1 MPKTTKGKVA
11 VIGAGFVGATSAYAL
26 MNAGT
31 ASEIVLVDIDRD
43 KLEGEVLDLDHG
55 IIFVPPVRIRA
66 GDYEDCSDAE
76 VVILTA
82 GVNQKPGESRLDLL
96 KKNVKVFKDILP
108 KILESGFEGIFLVVT
123 NPVDVLT
130 YVTFKLSGFKPSRV
144 IGSGTLLDTARFR
157 YLVSKRCEIAP
168 QNVHAHIIGEHGDS
182 EVAVWSAVNIAGIP
196 FDSFCESC
204 GRPCEMEEKE
214 SIFKSVKDLAYKII
228 DKKGATYYAI
238 GLSVRRI
245 VQALLRDENSVLT
258 VSSLL
263 TGMYGIEDMCL
274 SLPSI
279 INRGGVASVLK
290 LPLDDQEVK
299 ALSSSAGTLAD
310 ALEKMDMRKKGEGK
324 R

>member
-55 IIFVPPVRIRA
+55 IMFVPPVRIRA
-66 GDYEDCSDAE
+66 GDYEECSDAE
-76 VVILTA
+76 VVVLTA
-82 GVNQKPGESRLDLL
+82 GANQKPGESRLDLL
-96 KKNVKVFKDILP
+96 KKNVKVFRDIIP
-108 KILESGFEGIFLVVT
+108 KTLDSGFEGTFLVVT
-123 NPVDVLT
+123 NPVDILT
-130 YVTFKLSGFKPSRV
+130 YVTLELSGFEPHRV

-182 EVAVWSAVNIAGIP
+182 EVAAWSAVNIAGIP

-204 GRPCEMEEKE
+204 SRPCGTEEKR
-214 SIFKSVKDLAYKII
+214 SIFDSVKESAYRII

-263 TGMYGIEDMCL
+263 SGIYGIEDVCL

-279 INRGGVASVLK
+279 INRGGVASVLE
-290 LPLDDQEVK
+290 LPLNDQE
-299 ALSSSAGTLAD
+299 AD
-310 ALEKMDMRKKGEGK
+310 ALRSSAAKLAEALVKTDLREKVEDR

>member
-1 MPKTTKGKVA
+1 MPKTTRGKVA

-55 IIFVPPVRIRA
+55 ITFVPPVRILA
-66 GDYEDCSDAE
+66 GDYESCSDAE
-76 VVILTA
+76 LIILTA
-82 GVNQKPGESRLDLL
+82 GASQKPGESRLDLL
-96 KKNVKVFKDILP
+96 KKNAEVFKDILP
-108 KILESGFEGIFLVVT
+108 GTLESGFKGIFLVVT
-123 NPVDVLT
+123 NPVDILT
-130 YVTFKLSGFKPSRV
+130 YVTLKLSGFDPSRV

-157 YLVSKRCEIAP
+157 YLVSKRCGIAP

-182 EVAVWSAVNIAGIP
+182 EVAAWSAVNIAGIP
-196 FDSFCESC
+196 FESFCESC
-204 GRPCEMEEKE
+204 NRPCGMEEKE
-214 SIFKSVKDLAYKII
+214 SIARSVKEAAYKII

-263 TGMYGIEDMCL
+263 TGMYGIEDVCL

-279 INRGGVASVLK
+279 INRKGIASVLK
-290 LPLDDQEVK
+290 LPLSEEEAQ
-299 ALSSSAGTLAD
+299 ALRSSAATIKDVLQELD
-310 ALEKMDMRKKGEGK
+310 VPEKRG

>member
-55 IIFVPPVRIRA
+55 IMFVPPVRIRA
-66 GDYEDCSDAE
+66 GDYKDCSDAE
-76 VVILTA
+76 VVVLTA
-82 GVNQKPGESRLDLL
+82 GANQKPGESRLDLL
-96 KKNVKVFKDILP
+96 KKNVKVFRDIIP
-108 KILESGFEGIFLVVT
+108 KTLEGGFEGNFLVVT
-123 NPVDVLT
+123 NPVDILT
-130 YVTFKLSGFKPSRV
+130 YVTLELSGFEPHRV

-157 YLVSKRCEIAP
+157 YLVSQRCEIAP

-182 EVAVWSAVNIAGIP
+182 EVAAWSAVNIAGIP
-196 FDSFCESC
+196 FDSFCKSC
-204 GRPCEMEEKE
+204 GRPCGMEEKK
-214 SIFKSVKDLAYKII
+214 SIFDSVKESAYRII

-263 TGMYGIEDMCL
+263 SGIYGIEDVCL

-279 INRGGVASVLK
+279 INQGGVASVLE
-290 LPLDDQEVK
+290 LPLNDEEME
-299 ALSSSAGTLAD
+299 ALRSSAGKLAD
-310 ALEKMDMRKKGEGK
+310 ALEKTDLGEK
-324 R
+324 VESRR

>member
-1 MPKTTKGKVA
+1 MHKVTEGKVA
-11 VIGAGFVGATSAYAL
+11 IIGAGFVGATSAYAL

-31 ASEIVLVDIDRD
+31 ASEIILVDIDRS

-55 IIFVPPVRIRA
+55 IMFVPPVRILA
-66 GDYEDCSDAE
+66 GDYEHCSDAE

-82 GVNQKPGESRLDLL
+82 GASQKPGESRLDLL
-96 KKNVKVFKDILP
+96 KRNTGVFRDILP
-108 KILESGFEGIFLVVT
+108 KILESGFDGIFLVVT

-130 YVTFKLSGFKPSRV
+130 YVTLRLSGFEPHRV

-157 YLVSKRCEIAP
+157 YLVSTRCEIAP

-182 EVAVWSAVNIAGIP
+182 EVAAWSAVNIAGVP
-196 FDSFCESC
+196 FESFCDIC
-204 GRPCEMEEKE
+204 NRPCGPEEKE
-214 SIFKSVKDLAYKII
+214 SIFKSVREAAYGII
-228 DKKGATYYAI
+228 EKKGATYYAI

-263 TGMYGIEDMCL
+263 MGMYGVEDVCL

-279 INRGGVASVLK
+279 INAKGVASVLK
-290 LPLDDQEVK
+290 LPLSDTEVK
-299 ALSSSAGTLAD
+299 ALRSSAGTVKEAIEG
-310 ALEKMDMRKKGEGK
+310 LEF
-324 R
+324 